1 MRTIEQQT
9 VAKIWWHVIP
19 LFSGGLFIAH
29 LDRANLGFAAL
40 TMLRD
45 LGLSNTQFGAASGAF
60 ALGYMAFGIPS
71 TLMLHR
77 WGARRWISLMMVAWG
92 IFSAATAFV
101 SGPTQLLIA
110 RMGLGAAEAG
120 FAPGAVFYISRWF
133 PSEYRGRILAS
144 LFFIIPLSQIIGG
157 PLSSGL
163 LVSLGGIAGLKGW
176 QWLLL
181 LEALPSVVWAVVMA
195 GALSDSPAKAGWLSA
210 AQISWLT
217 ERLRAD
223 EQQGGA
229 TLRPSSVRQAFGSP
243 RVWALAIISAGLG
256 TSAIGTL
263 IFLPLII
270 RSMGFSIGATG
281 LVLAL
286 PSVVGAVLLPLW
298 GLWADRSRSCEF
310 VVAVGCGAMAAGLL
324 VTAVLLPSPWALIPL
339 SAVLAAFFGIL
350 PPFFNLP
357 SGFLSGSGA
366 AAGIGLISVAGNV
379 GQAVGPYVLGH
390 RSDLDHSY
398 TSGLAWLAVI
408 AAGATLISIALIRG
422 RPLKPALSISG

>member
-1 MRTIEQQT
+1 MQTFEQGT
-9 VAKIWWHVIP
+9 VAKVWWHVMP
-19 LFSGGLFIAH
+19 LLIGGLLVAH

-60 ALGYMAFGIPS
+60 ALGYMAFGVPS
-71 TLMLHR
+71 TIMLHR
-77 WGARRWISLMMVAWG
+77 WGARRWIALMMAVWG

-101 SGPTQLLIA
+101 SGPTQLFIA
-110 RMGLGAAEAG
+110 RLGVGAAEAG
-120 FAPGAVFYISRWF
+120 FAPGAVLYISRWF

-144 LFFIIPLSQIIGG
+144 LFFIIPVSQIIGG

-163 LVSLGGIAGLKGW
+163 LVSLSGIAGLKGW

-181 LEALPSVVWAVVMA
+181 LEALPAVAWAVVMA
-195 GALSDSPAKAGWLSA
+195 GALSDTPVKAAWLSA
-210 AQISWLT
+210 AQVNWLT

-223 EQQGGA
+223 ELQGGA
-229 TLRPSSVRQAFGSP
+229 TLRPGSVQQAFASL
-243 RVWALAIISAGLG
+243 RVWALAIISADLG

-281 LVLAL
+281 VVLAL

-298 GLWADRSRSCEF
+298 GLWADRSRNCEL

-324 VTAVLLPSPWALIPL
+324 ATAILLPSPWALIPL

-357 SGFLSGSGA
+357 SAYLSGSGA
-366 AAGIGLISVAGNV
+366 AAGIGFISVAGNL

-390 RSDLDHSY
+390 RFDLDHSY
-398 TSGLAWLAVI
+398 TSGLAWLAAI
-408 AAGATLISIALIRG
+408 AAGATLIAIALTRATA
-422 RPLKPALSISG
+422 KPVLSISG

>member
-1 MRTIEQQT
+1 MGTIEQQT

-19 LFSGGLFIAH
+19 LFVGGLFIAH

-45 LGLSNTQFGAASGAF
+45 LGLSNTQFGTASGAF

-77 WGARRWISLMMVAWG
+77 WGARRWIPLMMVAWG

-110 RMGLGAAEAG
+110 RLGVGAAEAG
-120 FAPGAVFYISRWF
+120 FAPGAVFYISRWI
-133 PSEYRGRILAS
+133 PSEYRGRVLAS
-144 LFFIIPLSQIIGG
+144 LFFIVPLSQIIGG

-163 LVSLGGIAGLKGW
+163 LVSLNGIAGLKGW

-181 LEALPSVVWAVVMA
+181 LEALPAVAWAVVMA
-195 GALSDSPAKAGWLSA
+195 GALSDTPAKAAWLSPE
-210 AQISWLT
+210 QMSWLT
-217 ERLRAD
+217 ERLRGD

-229 TLRPSSVRQAFGSP
+229 TLRPSSARRAFATP
-243 RVWALAIISAGLG
+243 RVWALAAIGAGLG

-281 LVLAL
+281 LVSAV
-286 PSVVGAVLLPLW
+286 PSVVGALLLPLW
-298 GLWADRSRSCEF
+298 GLWADRSRSREL

-324 VTAVLLPSPWALIPL
+324 VTAILLPSPWALIPV
-339 SAVLAAFFGIL
+339 SVVLAAFFGII
-350 PPFFNLP
+350 PPFLNSP
-357 SGFLSGSGA
+357 TAFLSGSGA
-366 AAGIGLISVAGNV
+366 AAAIGLISVAGNL

-398 TSGLAWLAVI
+398 TNGLAWLAAI
-408 AAGATLISIALIRG
+408 AAGTTIIAIVLIRA
-422 RPLKPALSISG
+422 RAPKPVLSISG